1 MEIGNERTDVAQAVR
16 MSAILPVLFQMLDVP
31 PRAGVPEMHV
41 PFVDAVNLS
50 ARRRANIFVGKKKLA
65 QAWIERE
72 SMNAVSGG
80 VNHHRARA
88 VDKIARSD
96 LVRALLQAVFER
108 AVFVIFGDLVMDG
121 KDRSNTGVDIDI
133 GRSVQGIEHQNVF
146 APRAAVRNRNDI
158 LGFFGS
164 HDTQVPVVAHCAA
177 NGLLRKLVE
186 FLDGFAV
193 NVHLAGF
200 SKNLDE
206 PRFVDL
212 PRNDLRCQRERGQES
227 REIAGGS
234 RVHPLFVQD
243 VLLDCLDLVLHGSKP
258 YNGDGFLANS
268 RSRPSPFGKGRRE
281 APGEGSKSS
290 QILKPSPRR
299 LPEGEGHGKSN
310 KRNSQPAD
318 PVPVNHNSS
327 SSLTPAPSPSS
338 KISPLR
344 LRSPRTTWIQARRPV
359 SNIRLMDSPGASSVT
374 YNRAS

>member
-121 KDRSNTGVDIDI
+121 KDRSNTGIDIDI

-186 FLDGFAV
+186 SLDGFAV

-200 SKNLDE
+200 AKNLDE
-206 PRFVDL
+206 PRLHSQRVARL
-212 PRNDLRCQRERGQES
+212 SEKINPILRGWVNYLAVGHPRR
-227 REIAGGS
+227 
-234 RVHPLFVQD
+234 
-243 VLLDCLDLVLHGSKP
+243 
-258 YNGDGFLANS
+258 S
-268 RSRPSPFGKGRRE
+268 RSC
-281 APGEGSKSS
+281 
-290 QILKPSPRR
+290 
-299 LPEGEGHGKSN
+299 
-310 KRNSQPAD
+310 
-318 PVPVNHNSS
+318 
-327 SSLTPAPSPSS
+327 
-338 KISPLR
+338 
-344 LRSPRTTWIQARRPV
+344 
-359 SNIRLMDSPGASSVT
+359 
-374 YNRAS
+374 